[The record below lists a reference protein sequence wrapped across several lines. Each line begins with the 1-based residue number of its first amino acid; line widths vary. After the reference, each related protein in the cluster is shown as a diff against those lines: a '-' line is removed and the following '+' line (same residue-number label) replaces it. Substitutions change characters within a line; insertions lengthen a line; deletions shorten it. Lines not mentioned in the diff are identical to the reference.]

1 MVSPSL
7 KGRVFRQSEPLIPPS
22 LISVLLP
29 QPLASGE
36 IERTKRFLD
45 IEIPDYGL
53 APCSSIYVR
62 TSGASQHASLSID
75 FQ

>member
-1 MVSPSL
+1 MASPPP

-29 QPLASGE
+29 HPLASGT
-36 IERTKRFLD
+36 IERTKRFLN

>member
-1 MVSPSL
+1 MH
-7 KGRVFRQSEPLIPPS
+7 PL

-29 QPLASGE
+29 LRLASDE
-36 IERTKRFLD
+36 IERIKGFLD

-62 TSGASQHASLSID
+62 ISGALQHASLSID